1 MKNSML
7 NWAKTGGGAVYSGEV
22 IVESGEFSF
31 FKRDSAKS
39 PTLIRYV
46 PFGFTLVELLVV
58 IAIIGVLIALLL
70 PAVQAA
76 REAARRAQCS
86 NNMKQIGIALHNYHD
101 INSALPFATGPKKG
115 STTRSWR
122 SWSVA
127 LFPFMEQQSPY
138 DSLKFGNGYS
148 FDPDASAGPHDN
160 FTVLNGLKISG
171 LYCPSSDREKTRTD
185 STYILQ
191 IINYAGIAGSYYD
204 PNNITTASS
213 PFIAAGSS
221 SGTVSTNGTIIP
233 YDPGSTGASIIGLAN
248 LTDGTSNTVCF
259 AEQSKLV
266 KSTSDNKF
274 AERGASGH
282 RGAGWNASSADQWE
296 GNITTVRWKI
306 NAVCPNTTGCQQP
319 YHSST
324 IITSNHSGGAQFGV
338 GDGSVRFISETTDE
352 TILYSITSRNDQR
365 AVAIP

>member
-1 MKNSML
+1 
-7 NWAKTGGGAVYSGEV
+7 
-22 IVESGEFSF
+22 
-31 FKRDSAKS
+31 
-39 PTLIRYV
+39 
-46 PFGFTLVELLVV
+46 V

-76 REAARRAQCS
+76 RESARRMSCS
-86 NNMKQIGIALHNYHD
+86 NNLKQLGLAMHNYHD
-101 INSALPFATGPKKG
+101 TNDALPFATGPKKG
-115 STTRSWR
+115 STARSCR

-127 LFPFMEQQSPY
+127 LFTFMEQQAVY
-138 DSLKFGNGYS
+138 DRLRFGNDYN
-148 FDPDASAGPHDN
+148 FDPGENPKDN

-171 LYCPSSDREKTRTD
+171 LYCPSSDRVKTRTD
-185 STYILQ
+185 SGYVLQ

-204 PNNITTASS
+204 PNNITTASTNS
-213 PFIAAGSS
+213 ITYGHFASAYGH
-221 SGTVSTNGTIIP
+221 VATNGSIIY
-233 YDPGSTGASIIGLAN
+233 YDPGTIGASIIGLAN

-282 RGAGWNASSADQWE
+282 RGAGWNGSSADQWS

-306 NAVCPNTTGCQQP
+306 NAVCPNTIGCQQP

-324 IITSNHSGGAQFGV
+324 IITSNHSGGAQFAV
-338 GDGSVRFISETTDE
+338 VDGSARFISETTAE
-352 TILYSITSRNDQR
+352 TILYAITSRNDQR
-365 AVAIP
+365 AEPLP

>member
-1 MKNSML
+1 
-7 NWAKTGGGAVYSGEV
+7 
-22 IVESGEFSF
+22 
-31 FKRDSAKS
+31 
-39 PTLIRYV
+39 
-46 PFGFTLVELLVV
+46 VELLVV
-58 IAIIGVLIALLL
+58 IAIIGILIALLL

-76 REAARRAQCS
+76 REAARRMQCS
-86 NNMKQIGIALHNYHD
+86 NNMKQIGLALHNYHD
-101 INSALPFATGPKKG
+101 INNALPFATGPKKNSAG
-115 STTRSWR
+115 RGWR
-122 SWSVA
+122 TWVVA
-127 LFPFMEQQSPY
+127 LFPFMEQQAPY
-138 DSLKFGNGYS
+138 GELKFGNDYS
-148 FDPDASAGPHDN
+148 FDPLASTGPFDN

-185 STYILQ
+185 SGYVLQ

-221 SGTVSTNGTIIP
+221 SGNVATNGSIIP
-233 YDPGSTGASIIGLAN
+233 YDPGKAGAGIIGLAN

-282 RGAGWNASSADQWE
+282 RGAGWNASHADEWE
-296 GNITTVRWKI
+296 GNVTTVRWKI
-306 NAVCPNTTGCQQP
+306 NAVCPNTIGCQQP

-324 IITSNHSGGAQFGV
+324 IITSNHSGGAQFAV
-338 GDGSVRFISETTDE
+338 GDGSVHFISETMTE
-352 TILYSITSRNDQR
+352 SILYAIASRNDQR
-365 AVAIP
+365 AESLP